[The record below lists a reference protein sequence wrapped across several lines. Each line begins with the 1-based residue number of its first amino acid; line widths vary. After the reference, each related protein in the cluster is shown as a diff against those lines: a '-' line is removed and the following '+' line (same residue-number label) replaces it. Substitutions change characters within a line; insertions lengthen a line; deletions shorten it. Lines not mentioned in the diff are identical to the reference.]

1 MKFLDFFKRQ
11 IQVARV
17 SGIPVRIDYRWFA
30 VFGVTMWLL
39 ATVFTEGS
47 QRIEALEAG
56 PAWAV
61 AVLTTLLMFL
71 SIFGHELSHALVG
84 RTEGIETEEIVLHPF
99 GGLARLRREPDN
111 PRAEFRIAVAGPASS
126 FIFAMV
132 GFAAGEAARVGGW
145 YTLRTMFVIIGGWNL
160 MLAFFNILPGY
171 PLDGGRVLRGYLW
184 HRTGRMDE
192 ATRIASL
199 GGQAIAW
206 TLIVFGV
213 YFFFKWGDLFMSASS
228 ILVGLFL
235 RGAAASVI
243 KGRGGKFKTAG
254 EAMFAPVSIEPATL
268 VSHFVDNVLPV
279 HRQAA
284 VPVAQGAQLHGIL
297 TLEDLKKLPRDRWHH
312 TRVSEVMRPVD
323 RDLFVNPSTPLAR
336 AEKLMSENGAGALA
350 VVNGAGEL
358 VGFLLRGQLKRRV
371 KSKA

>member
-1 MKFLDFFKRQ
+1 MRLLDFFKRQ
-11 IQVARV
+11 VQVARV
-17 SGIPVRIDYRWFA
+17 SGIPVRIDYRWFF
-30 VFGVTMWLL
+30 VFGLTMWLL
-39 ATVFTEGS
+39 ATVFEEGS
-47 QRIEALEAG
+47 QRIERLEAG
-56 PAWAV
+56 AAWGVAV
-61 AVLTTLLMFL
+61 ATTLLMFL

-132 GFAAGEAARVGGW
+132 GFAAGEVARFGGF

-184 HRTGRMDE
+184 HRTGRLEE
-192 ATRIASL
+192 ATRISSL

-213 YFFFKWGDLFMSASS
+213 YFFFKFGDIFFAASAV
-228 ILVGLFL
+228 LVGLFL
-235 RGAAASVI
+235 RGAAASVV
-243 KGRGGKFKTAG
+243 KGRTGKLKCAG
-254 EAMFAPVSIEPATL
+254 EAMLAPVSIEPDTL
-268 VSHFVDNVLPV
+268 VSHFIDNFLPM

-284 VPVAQGAQLHGIL
+284 FPVAQAQRLHGIL
-297 TLEDLKKLPRDRWHH
+297 TLEDLKKLPRERWPRTH
-312 TRVSEVMRPVD
+312 VSQVMRPVEQ
-323 RDLFVNPSTPLAR
+323 DLFVDTSTPLPR

-350 VVNGAGEL
+350 VVNDEGEL
-358 VGFLLRGQLKRRV
+358 VGFLLRGQLKRRT
-371 KSKA
+371 KS